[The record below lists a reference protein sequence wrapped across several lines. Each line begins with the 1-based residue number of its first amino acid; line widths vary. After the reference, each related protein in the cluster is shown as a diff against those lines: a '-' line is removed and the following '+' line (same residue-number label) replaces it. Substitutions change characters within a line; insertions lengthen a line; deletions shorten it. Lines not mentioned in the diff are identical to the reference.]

1 MNNFLL
7 GIESLVKLMRTEVM
21 MLIDSPIFLGLLV
34 GFMIASLV
42 YGFIVTSDRY
52 RHQLCKDPKHS
63 VKK

>member
-7 GIESLVKLMRTEVM
+7 GIESLVKLMRTEIG

-34 GFMIASLV
+34 GFFVASLV
-42 YGFIVTSDRY
+42 YGFIVTSDKY
-52 RHQLCKDPKHS
+52 RNQLCKDPAHS